1 MFRLILII
9 PVMLLLL
16 TCWVFLGT
24 SWGVMTFFLAA
35 LLAIPTLISFLV
47 LYFGVCLVLQGKKAG
62 GMSDK
67 EAWKELGREF
77 FAINKFKP
85 NKTHAKYPSSYD

>member
-24 SWGVMTFFLAA
+24 SWGVWSFFLGA
-35 LLAIPTLISFLV
+35 LLSIPTLISLLV
-47 LYFGVCLVLQGKKAG
+47 LYFGICLVLQGKKAG
-62 GMSDK
+62 GLDTK
-67 EAWKELGREF
+67 EAWKELAREF
-77 FAINKFKP
+77 FSLGEFKSRSRQ
-85 NKTHAKYPSSYD
+85 KYPSSYD